1 MEIIHSGMEILI
13 TRFLKGELSS
23 EEHKKLDAWLETPSN
38 QELFERICKRE
49 RIMESSLQL
58 DRHDREAA
66 WERFRKRVYGKP
78 RNIEW
83 KWLMIASCI
92 SLLIGI
98 GLLSRGKDKKAPLA
112 KAEKAILPAVSRA
125 RMQLPTGE
133 TIVLDNDTVSSLR
146 FVTGEM
152 KRDSS
157 GFLVFSP
164 APGTSEEVAYNEVTT
179 PRGSEF
185 KMVLADGTTVWMN
198 AGSTLRFPQFFTGDC
213 RKVIARGELYFEVAR
228 DEEKPFIVEMEGGY
242 KVKVLGTEF
251 NMRSYDEGVCETTLV
266 RGKVSIEG
274 DSLQTI
280 LAPGQ
285 QAIQRKGAGG
295 VEVKEV
301 DSRDAVA
308 WRRGAFLFDNA
319 RLEDIMEEL
328 GRWYDVEVFFESQAI
343 REERF
348 SVDTRRYTTIDEV
361 LELIESTG
369 TVGVAIKE
377 RSVIVK

>member
-1 MEIIHSGMEILI
+1 
-13 TRFLKGELSS
+13 
-23 EEHKKLDAWLETPSN
+23 
-38 QELFERICKRE
+38 
-49 RIMESSLQL
+49 
-58 DRHDREAA
+58 
-66 WERFRKRVYGKP
+66 
-78 RNIEW
+78 
-83 KWLMIASCI
+83 
-92 SLLIGI
+92 
-98 GLLSRGKDKKAPLA
+98 
-112 KAEKAILPAVSRA
+112 
-125 RMQLPTGE
+125 
-133 TIVLDNDTVSSLR
+133 
-146 FVTGEM
+146 
-152 KRDSS
+152 
-157 GFLVFSP
+157 
-164 APGTSEEVAYNEVTT
+164 
-179 PRGSEF
+179 
-185 KMVLADGTTVWMN
+185 MVLADGTTVWMN